1 MRARI
6 RKVKKSN
13 KKQRVGGSRDPFL
26 IVSGVQDIVSGKVL
40 CVENGRITVGE
51 QNKGSKYGNHGN
63 ENKIIKTVI
72 TWAVIITP
80 KVNESIIMMVIGWVG
95 I

>member
-1 MRARI
+1 M
-6 RKVKKSN
+6 
-13 KKQRVGGSRDPFL
+13 
-26 IVSGVQDIVSGKVL
+26 SGVQDIVSGKVL
-40 CVENGRITVGE
+40 CLENGRITVRK
-51 QNKGSKYGNHGN
+51 QNEGFKYGNHGN
-63 ENKIIKTVI
+63 ENKFIKTVI